1 MVQKAID
8 SVADRLKATAAP
20 HTLETYA
27 SGYDIGARWANE
39 RASWA
44 DLKALAA
51 HSRSAWFKLTLAPD
65 HSLIDFLAE
74 EVWDCEPP
82 TGRVK
87 LSREPFFE
95 GLVAGAAS
103 VHDAVLSRLVLG

>member
-8 SVADRLKATAAP
+8 GVADRLRATTAP
-20 HTLETYA
+20 HTLESYA
-27 SGYDIGARWANE
+27 SGYDVGARWASE
-39 RASWA
+39 KASWA

-51 HSRSAWFKLTLAPD
+51 HSRSAWFKLTLAPE
-65 HSLIDFLAE
+65 HSLIYFLAE

>member
-1 MVQKAID
+1 MVQEAID

-20 HTLETYA
+20 YTLETYA
-27 SGYDIGARWANE
+27 SGFDVGARWANE

-44 DLKALAA
+44 DLKALSA
-51 HSRSAWFKLTLAPD
+51 HSRSAWFKLTLPPD
-65 HSLIDFLAE
+65 HSLIDYLAE

-95 GLVAGAAS
+95 GLLSGAAS